1 METLEYALKQV
12 YNGLAKRK
20 KVFKLA
26 PAVAATILLFIFL
39 SALVVGNVN
48 SLYQTSSTISSFG
61 TLKAIG
67 IEVYRDETLTNKATM
82 INWGLLTP
90 GTQKTQTIYVSNK
103 GNLPVSLY
111 LSVSNWSP
119 STASNYLTLTWS
131 YANGQTLNSS
141 DAVKVTLT
149 LAVSPSVTGVSN
161 FNFDVTAEG
170 RL

>member
-1 METLEYALKQV
+1 METLEHALKQV
-12 YNGLAKRK
+12 YNRFAKRR

-26 PAVAATILLFIFL
+26 PAVAATILLCVFL
-39 SALVVGNVN
+39 SGLIVVNVK

-67 IEVYRDETLTNKATM
+67 IEVYKDEDLTNKATM
-82 INWGLLTP
+82 IKWGLLTP
-90 GTQKTQTIYVSNK
+90 GTQKTQTVYVSNK
-103 GNLPVSLY
+103 GNLPVTLY

-119 STASNYLTLTWS
+119 TFASNYLTLTWS
-131 YANGQTLNSS
+131 YANGQTLNAG
-141 DAVKVTLT
+141 DFAEVTLT
-149 LAVSPSVTGVSN
+149 LTVSPSVTGISS